1 MKPPLL
7 SGNEII
13 HAFLR
18 AGYIKVGQRGS
29 HIKLFNPIKQ
39 ITLIIPN
46 HREVDR
52 WTLKGIIKDAGI
64 SIEEFLKFCK

>member
-7 SGNEII
+7 SGNEVI
-13 HAFLR
+13 HVFLR

-29 HIKLFNPIKQ
+29 HVKLFNPAKQ

-52 WTLKGIIKDAGI
+52 WTLKGILKDAGI
-64 SIEEFLKFCK
+64 SVEEFLRFRR

>member
-13 HAFLR
+13 RALLR

-29 HIKLFNPIKQ
+29 HVKLFNPTKQ

-52 WTLKGIIKDAGI
+52 WTLKGILKDADM
-64 SIEEFLKFCK
+64 SVEEFLNLLK